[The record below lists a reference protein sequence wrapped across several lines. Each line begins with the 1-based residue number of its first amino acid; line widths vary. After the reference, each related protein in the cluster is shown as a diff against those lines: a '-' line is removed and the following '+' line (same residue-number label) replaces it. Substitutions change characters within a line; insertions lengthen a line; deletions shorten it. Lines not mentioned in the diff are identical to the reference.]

1 MWRIIILLI
10 IFTTMAK
17 VKGIDVVLKYSD
29 DMFPFICAR
38 SIQFD
43 ISRDMIETSVTGSGY
58 YRTYVAGSMQW
69 GGTLEGLTFISNG
82 TIDGDIENMYYLLQ
96 NNFLFQIRWYEEDE
110 SGTYY
115 LQKQGECYINSISEI
130 SSFDNMVTF
139 NASFTGSGPI
149 TITTGNV

>member
-1 MWRIIILLI
+1 
-10 IFTTMAK
+10 MAK
-17 VKGIDVVLKYSD
+17 VKGIDVVLRYSD
-29 DMFPFICAR
+29 DMFPIICAR

-43 ISRDMIETSVTGSGY
+43 INREMIETSVSGSGY
-58 YRTYVAGSMQW
+58 YRTYIAGAMEWS
-69 GGTLEGLTFISNG
+69 GNLEGLAFISGG
-82 TIDGDIENMYYLLQ
+82 TVDGDIANMYYLLQ
-96 NNFLFQIRWYEEDE
+96 NNFLFLIRWYEVDE
-110 SGTYY
+110 TGTYF

>member
-1 MWRIIILLI
+1 
-10 IFTTMAK
+10 MAK
-17 VKGIDVVLKYSD
+17 VKGIDVVLRYSD

-58 YRTYVAGSMQW
+58 TRTFVPGAIQW
-69 GGTLEGLTFISNG
+69 SGTLEGLAFISGGTVDGDMSIMYTYIQNG
-82 TIDGDIENMYYLLQ
+82 T
-96 NNFLFQIRWYEEDE
+96 LFELRWYEEDE
-110 SGTYY
+110 GGTYF
-115 LQKQGECYINSISEI
+115 LQKTGYAYINSISEI